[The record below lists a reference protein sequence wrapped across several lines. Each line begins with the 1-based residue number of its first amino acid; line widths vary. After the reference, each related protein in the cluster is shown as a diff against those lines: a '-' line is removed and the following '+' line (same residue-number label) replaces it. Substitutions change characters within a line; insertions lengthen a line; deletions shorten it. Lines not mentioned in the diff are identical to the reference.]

1 MRASYAPPARC
12 CGDASEQQCE
22 HPTRPLLAAAEVF
35 DYQAHQVGDV
45 LFVCRPLRCR
55 FVYTG
60 TASSRVLDVDAD
72 GPLVATMKVFRSL
85 GTCTCTSQCAFA
97 YHRLINRRDA
107 VGALAYNE
115 SINRRVTLGWCG
127 LRELWMGFCA
137 A

>member
-1 MRASYAPPARC
+1 MCFLFAGLCAAGVSIL
-12 CGDASEQQCE
+12 GLL
-22 HPTRPLLAAAEVF
+22 RP
-35 DYQAHQVGDV
+35 
-45 LFVCRPLRCR
+45 
-55 FVYTG
+55 
-60 TASSRVLDVDAD
+60 VLDVDAD